1 MSLTASQIRQDLSCF
16 GGFGQQG
23 YGYKVERLR
32 SEVAEILGMSRDHTL
47 IILGAGN
54 LGRALIENFP
64 FAANGFRLVAA
75 FDVNPELV
83 GAPLGGVPVLHMD
96 ELEDFLGD
104 CSASVGV
111 LTVPARVA
119 VDSAQRLAAGGVT
132 GIWNFTNVELP
143 ERELPG
149 VRVENV
155 HFADSLLTLS
165 YMISEES
172 V

>member
-1 MSLTASQIRQDLSCF
+1 M
-16 GGFGQQG
+16 
-23 YGYKVERLR
+23 
-32 SEVAEILGMSRDHTL
+32 
-47 IILGAGN
+47 
-54 LGRALIENFP
+54 
-64 FAANGFRLVAA
+64 
-75 FDVNPELV
+75 
-83 GAPLGGVPVLHMD
+83 
-96 ELEDFLGD
+96 
-104 CSASVGV
+104 
-111 LTVPARVA
+111 A